1 MMVSGFTW
9 AASTIRNRNC
19 PSDQRAPAP
28 FRSGARLPWNRS
40 SGNGPLWHSRQS
52 PTWRLTTM
60 ARPRAGS
67 PPAPVSEA
75 GMASPTTVY
84 GRSASCAE
92 AAAKLRDVM
101 NQKVTLSLLTAPR
114 KSSAIA
120 LGRRYMLGFEISQL
134 ACLLLPLKRGGRR
147 ARPRVGRGG
156 WGSNGRPEKRSP
168 PGAQE
173 RADLPFSR
181 LRDSRISSSSL
192 LAGLH
197 QLTLDDSAGTEKLS
211 DDLQ

>member
-1 MMVSGFTW
+1 
-9 AASTIRNRNC
+9 
-19 PSDQRAPAP
+19 
-28 FRSGARLPWNRS
+28 
-40 SGNGPLWHSRQS
+40 
-52 PTWRLTTM
+52 
-60 ARPRAGS
+60 
-67 PPAPVSEA
+67 
-75 GMASPTTVY
+75 
-84 GRSASCAE
+84 
-92 AAAKLRDVM
+92 M
-101 NQKVTLSLLTAPR
+101 NQKVTLSRLSASR

-120 LGRRYMLGFEISQL
+120 LGRRYMLGLEISRL
-134 ACLLLPLKRGGRR
+134 ACLLLHRPLKRGGRR